1 MTRPDLATLF
11 EELEAL
17 SRHFPASLDAYG
29 TLTLIQEGGYGG
41 REMLLWA
48 PWEAGPEVLRAV
60 ADLDFKGRMVVA
72 LAPLFEDQTPF
83 VEVLKT
89 HAPRYA
95 FFLHPERGIAHRFPG
110 FKEVV
115 EGGKVLRVPLTD
127 PRPPRRVA
135 RLAPTGLRYFETRL
149 FPPWESPSL
158 DGARPSETAP
168 LGSVAKRR
176 GALPYALGR
185 ETLGRDLR
193 RALRSLN
200 LLPGD

>member
-1 MTRPDLATLF
+1 MARPDLATLF

-41 REMLLWA
+41 QPLLLWA
-48 PWEAGPEVLRAV
+48 PWEAGPEVLKTV
-60 ADLDFKGRMVVA
+60 SELPFKGRMVVA
-72 LAPLFEDQTPF
+72 LAPLFEDQTPLR
-83 VEVLKT
+83 EVLKT

-95 FFLHPERGIAHRFPG
+95 FFLHPEKGLVHRFPG

-115 EGGKVLRVPLTD
+115 EGGQVLKVPLSD

-135 RLAPTGLRYFETRL
+135 RLAPTGLRYFETRV

-158 DGARPSETAP
+158 NGARPSENAP
-168 LGSVAKRR
+168 LGAVALEE

-185 ETLGRDLR
+185 ASLKEDLR
-193 RALRSLN
+193 QALDALG
-200 LLPGD
+200 LLERG